1 MERFQFLQRSG
12 VWGIGAPLVIEDGAL
27 QGVRGTMLGFAD
39 TGVVVAV
46 TLADRVMAVEV
57 DAAAVRL
64 DIDGP
69 PIPVTIH

>member
-1 MERFQFLQRSG
+1 MERFHYLQRPG
-12 VWGIGAPLVIEDGAL
+12 VWGIGAPLVTEDGAL

-46 TLADRVMAVEV
+46 MLADRVMAVEL
-57 DAAAVRL
+57 DADAVRL
-64 DIDGP
+64 DVEGP